1 MYQTLSRREAIRG
14 SVGVAAAALA
24 NMPLSAFGFADG
36 DDGEPIPF
44 LDADK
49 VAAKGAAT
57 DWNELKDWL
66 SPSSK
71 IYHVSHYGVAQVKAE
86 GWKLSVG
93 GLVEKPI
100 TLTLDDIKARPKREV
115 IITIECGGNGNP
127 GFMGA
132 VGNAKWTGTPLA
144 PLLKECGMKEE
155 AVEVAFWGTDTGKEK
170 IRNNEVTQHFARALS
185 VKNAM
190 RDDILLCYE
199 MNDQPLTQGHG
210 FPLRLVVPGW
220 FGIAWVKWLREI
232 EVRDRALMTRF
243 MAKDYVTL
251 RGEQHGDDVVWKE
264 TSVGPMNIKSIAAR
278 AFRQKDGTVRIT
290 GAAWGGGTEPK
301 AVEVQIDGGDWMPA
315 QINNS
320 HKEPYTWRFWS
331 FDWKNAKP
339 GEHTI
344 VSRAIDVKGRI
355 QPSAEDPS
363 MKLKKTF
370 WEANAQYPRRIKI

>member
-1 MYQTLSRREAIRG
+1 MIRG
-14 SVGVAAAALA
+14 GMGAVAAALA
-24 NMPLSAFGFADG
+24 NVPLSVFGIVDA

-66 SPSSK
+66 SPSNK

-100 TLTLDDIKARPKREV
+100 TLTLDEIKARPKREAIV
-115 IITIECGGNGNP
+115 TIECGGNGNP

-144 PLLKECGMKEE
+144 PLLKECGMKED

-190 RDDILLCYE
+190 RDDVLLCYE

-251 RGEQHGDDVVWKE
+251 RGEQHGNDIVWKE

-278 AFRQKDGTVRIT
+278 AFRRKDGTVRIS

-301 AVEVQIDGGDWMPA
+301 AVEVQIDGGQWMA
-315 QINNS
+315 ARIDDS
-320 HKEPYTWRFWS
+320 HKEPYTWRFWT
-331 FDWKNAKP
+331 FDWKDVKP

-344 VSRAIDVKGRI
+344 VSRAVDAKGRV
-355 QPSAEDPS
+355 QPSENDPA